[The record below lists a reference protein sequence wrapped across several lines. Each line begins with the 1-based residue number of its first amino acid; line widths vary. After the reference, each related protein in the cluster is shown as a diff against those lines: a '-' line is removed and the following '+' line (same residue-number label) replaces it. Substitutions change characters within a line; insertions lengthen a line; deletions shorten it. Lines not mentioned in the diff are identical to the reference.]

1 MSRVRIASGNNVM
14 NEEDRCAEGM
24 KTGRDIDTLTFFD
37 ALVDVPIKFEI
48 TGENEQIVAY
58 QRCVNVSTYV
68 FLGTFRTTD
77 LAFNVIMTF
86 AFSTGAIVYFISN

>member
-1 MSRVRIASGNNVM
+1 M

-48 TGENEQIVAY
+48 TGENEQIAY

>member
-14 NEEDRCAEGM
+14 NEGDRCAKGM
-24 KTGRDIDTLTFFD
+24 KTGRDIDTFTFFD

-58 QRCVNVSTYV
+58 QRCVNVNLPMCSWE
-68 FLGTFRTTD
+68 R
-77 LAFNVIMTF
+77 F
-86 AFSTGAIVYFISN
+86 AQPI